1 VLAAL
6 DWFLTFVHVAVV
18 LAFTFAWIP
27 RSTSRWHG
35 WLVALTAFSWL
46 VVGYFKGF
54 GYCVLT
60 DLHWRVK
67 RARGVAHLPGS
78 FLKYMADHVSGTSVP
93 SSYIDAIA
101 GIVFVVGCG
110 AAAFRYGQSRRA

>member
-1 VLAAL
+1 VLTAL
-6 DWFLTFVHVAVV
+6 DWLLTVVHVAVV

-27 RSTSRWHG
+27 RRTARLHG

-46 VVGYFKGF
+46 VIGYFKGF

-67 RARGVAHLPGS
+67 RARGVTHLPGS

-93 SSYIDAIA
+93 VSYVNAIA
-101 GIVFVVGCG
+101 AVVFVAGCG
-110 AAAFRYGQSRRA
+110 AALLRYWQSRSA